1 MWRVL
6 VAGVLIRDVIVAC
19 ARMWCARD
27 VCSWFAL
34 AAFAYARGVLV
45 VCTRARAC
53 GVRVPVL
60 VVCS

>member
-1 MWRVL
+1 MLLLLPL
-6 VAGVLIRDVIVAC
+6 VTC
-19 ARMWCARD
+19 ARGVFMACARD

-45 VCTRARAC
+45 VCTRARVC